1 MIVKRTFLITV
12 LSLILLISAP
22 SILDKAIPAFSQT
35 TGENQ
40 SEINYEFVTKWGTLG
55 SEIGQLDGQ
64 NDVISSGDS
73 IYVADYY
80 NERIQKFTPDGEF
93 VKMWGGTY
101 GEADGEFKKPHGV
114 AVDSEG
120 NVYVSERSGLRI
132 QKFDSEGNFITKWGS
147 PGTGDGQFTHLHDI
161 AVGPGGSGDQTTSIT
176 NNETTATNNEYVYV
190 TDAENFNVQKFTTDG
205 EFVTKWGSEGTGNG
219 QFGGLESVDIDSEG
233 NVYVADSGND
243 KIQKFTTDGEFI
255 LSWGERGSGPGQF
268 NDPGGVGVDNDDNIY
283 ITDIRNNRVQVFT
296 PEGQFIS
303 QIGLAGTGENG
314 DNNESE
320 IISPAGSSP
329 IDSCCIEGD
338 NDGQFN
344 RPEGIDVGPDNR
356 VIVADTGNNRI
367 QIFERIPVL

>member
-1 MIVKRTFLITV
+1 MIKNGFLILIVSTLFLV
-12 LSLILLISAP
+12 SLQIAIEEP
-22 SILDKAIPAFSQT
+22 IPAFSQT
-35 TGENQ
+35 TGGNQ
-40 SEINYEFVTKWGTLG
+40 TEINYEFVTKWGTLG
-55 SEIGQLDGQ
+55 DEPGQFDGQ
-64 NDVISSGDS
+64 NDVVSSGDS

-80 NERIQKFTPDGEF
+80 NERMQMFTPDGEF

-114 AVDSEG
+114 AVDSDG

-161 AVGPGGSGDQTTSIT
+161 AVGPGSPNNQTEVTS
-176 NNETTATNNEYVYV
+176 NNEFVYV

-233 NVYVADSGND
+233 NVYVADDGND
-243 KIQKFTTDGEFI
+243 RIQKFTPDGEFI

-268 NDPGGVGVDNDDNIY
+268 NLPGGVAVDNDDNIY
-283 ITDIRNNRVQVFT
+283 TTDARNNRVQVFT
-296 PEGQFIS
+296 PEGQFIT
-303 QIGLAGTGENG
+303 QIGLAETGENG

-329 IDSCCIEGD
+329 IESCCVEGD

-367 QIFERIPVL
+367 QIFEQSSAL